1 MCVCVYMLRRV
12 GIAASVAAAGAAT
25 LQRRAAESHAAA
37 PAPESLA
44 AQRPPSVVRV
54 APLDDPPDVTLEY
67 FALRGLGELPR
78 LILELTGIPYDSVYH
93 FGTGVYKPYAPFGQL
108 PVLRD
113 GPLLICESGA
123 IARHLARKACI
134 DGGDAADKARV
145 DMFFELAKDLTSK
158 KSGIHDPAS
167 ADGKRLAAMLATAE
181 ANCGGAHFVGSSTTL
196 ADVALFHA
204 LHTFDEARRRRTRR
218 PPPWAPG
225 QRCCPPTPPAG
236 GARLARAV
244 PQAQGIRQEVCRAA
258 SHRRVPAQRPARA
271 ADGQRRRQA
280 AALWAAGLQVQG
292 AAAAG
297 HVRDALVSARR
308 VRGEP
313 LSLLRRWHM
322 PTMRMF
328 LASST

>member
-1 MCVCVYMLRRV
+1 MLRRV

-123 IARHLARKACI
+123 IARHVRHQGAWYLTTVTTSLAA
-134 DGGDAADKARV
+134 
-145 DMFFELAKDLTSK
+145 
-158 KSGIHDPAS
+158 PAS
-167 ADGKRLAAMLATAE
+167 ASVRLPGDVSDTKCFDGIGGGPFSPIAIAARCGKGCAGGCTATTARTATASFI
-181 ANCGGAHFVGSSTTL
+181 CT
-196 ADVALFHA
+196 
-204 LHTFDEARRRRTRR
+204 
-218 PPPWAPG
+218 
-225 QRCCPPTPPAG
+225 
-236 GARLARAV
+236 
-244 PQAQGIRQEVCRAA
+244 
-258 SHRRVPAQRPARA
+258 
-271 ADGQRRRQA
+271 
-280 AALWAAGLQVQG
+280 
-292 AAAAG
+292 
-297 HVRDALVSARR
+297 
-308 VRGEP
+308 
-313 LSLLRRWHM
+313 
-322 PTMRMF
+322 
-328 LASST
+328 

>member
-1 MCVCVYMLRRV
+1 MLRRV

-204 LHTFDEARRRRTRR
+204 LHTFDEV
-218 PPPWAPG
+218 APG
-225 QRCCPPTPPAG
+225 SLEPYPKLKAFVKKFAAQPAI
-236 GARLARAV
+236 AEYLH
-244 PQAQGIRQEVCRAA
+244 
-258 SHRRVPAQRPARA
+258 SDRRVPLTANE
-271 ADGQRRRQA
+271 DGKQPHS
-280 AALWAAGLQVQG
+280 GLPG
-292 AAAAG
+292 YKFK
-297 HVRDALVSARR
+297 
-308 VRGEP
+308 EP
-313 LSLLRRWHM
+313 LRPGTYATPWS
-322 PTMRMF
+322 PPG
-328 LASST
+328 A